1 MSWSSTA
8 FSAASITLPSFAPS
22 KLEACS
28 AASLN
33 CCVNIGFLSL
43 TAFCIACLIALATQ
57 PSFFLCLYST

>member
-1 MSWSSTA
+1 M
-8 FSAASITLPSFAPS
+8 PSFAPS